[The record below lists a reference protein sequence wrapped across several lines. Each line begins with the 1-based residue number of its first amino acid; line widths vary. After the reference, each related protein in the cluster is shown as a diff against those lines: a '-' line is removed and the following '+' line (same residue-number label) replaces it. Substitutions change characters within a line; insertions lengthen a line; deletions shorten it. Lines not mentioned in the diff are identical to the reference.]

1 MAKVRLWAP
10 RRSRRLSKGIPLC
23 CAPCRSPDNLPSDFL
38 GARGVAIG
46 HKATPEFC
54 NVVRNCPACVAIHLR
69 CRWRQSLR
77 SVRPSRTR
85 QGRCPALADA
95 VSMGRSFNHQVREL
109 EANRE
114 VLAIKRER
122 WADEASGK
130 GKR

>member
-1 MAKVRLWAP
+1 MRGHSP
-10 RRSRRLSKGIPLC
+10 TLSLATVAAEC
-23 CAPCRSPDNLPSDFL
+23 PSITNPA
-38 GARGVAIG
+38 GAMPNIN
-46 HKATPEFC
+46 T
-54 NVVRNCPACVAIHLR
+54 
-69 CRWRQSLR
+69 
-77 SVRPSRTR
+77 
-85 QGRCPALADA
+85 LADA

>member
-1 MAKVRLWAP
+1 M
-10 RRSRRLSKGIPLC
+10 
-23 CAPCRSPDNLPSDFL
+23 PS
-38 GARGVAIG
+38 IN
-46 HKATPEFC
+46 T
-54 NVVRNCPACVAIHLR
+54 
-69 CRWRQSLR
+69 
-77 SVRPSRTR
+77 
-85 QGRCPALADA
+85 LADA